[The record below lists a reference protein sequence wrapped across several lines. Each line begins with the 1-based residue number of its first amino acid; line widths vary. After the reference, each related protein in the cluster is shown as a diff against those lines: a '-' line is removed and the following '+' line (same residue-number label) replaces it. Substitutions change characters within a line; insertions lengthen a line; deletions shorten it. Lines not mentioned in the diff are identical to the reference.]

1 MQVLAIG
8 NSFSQ
13 DATRYLHRLAKAA
26 NQDLTVV
33 NLYIGGCPL
42 SRHYR
47 NMLSGERAY
56 ELEINGERSK
66 FMVSLQEALLNR
78 DWDVITLQQSSP
90 NSTRYETYQPYL
102 TELAAY
108 IRRYVPKAKLYIHET
123 WAYEQDS
130 ERLNTL
136 MGYRHYQ
143 DMYRDLHISYEQA
156 AKDIS
161 ADGVIPCGTLFL
173 ALMAQGIKVH
183 RDTFHAS
190 YGLGRYALAL
200 TWLRVL
206 TKANVSHVTLP
217 DLDEVADENELKIVR
232 ESIMTMLP

>member
-206 TKANVSHVTLP
+206 TKANIKDLMLP
-217 DLDEVADENELKIVR
+217 DLDEEADPQQLKTVR
-232 ESIMTMLP
+232 ESIMAMLP

>member
-13 DATRYLHRLAKAA
+13 DATRYLNRLARAA
-26 NQDLTVV
+26 GQDLTVV

-66 FMVSLQEALLNR
+66 FFVSLQEALLNR
-78 DWDVITLQQSSP
+78 DWDVITLQQASP
-90 NSTRYETYQPYL
+90 LSTNYETYQPYL
-102 TELAAY
+102 NELAAY
-108 IRRYVPKAKLYIHET
+108 VRRFVPKAKVYIHET
-123 WAYEQDS
+123 WPYEQGS
-130 ERLNTL
+130 ERLEVR
-136 MGYRHYQ
+136 MGYTQYQ
-143 DMYRDLHISYEQA
+143 DMYRDLHTAYEQA
-156 AKDIS
+156 AKDIN

-206 TKANVSHVTLP
+206 TKANIKDLMLP
-217 DLDEVADENELKIVR
+217 DLDEEADPQQLKTVR
-232 ESIMTMLP
+232 ESIMNMLP